1 MWWITHNGKEEKM
14 RPIEIIVA
22 VGLLLFGL
30 GAGSATAEITPGMV
44 ALSPSIGGYL
54 FEGNENLKESL
65 VYGVGLGYHF
75 TRNWAAEGLFNF
87 VDTETDP
94 GGADVNAYLYRL
106 EGLYHFSPDKKL
118 VPFVAAGLGGITMDP
133 NVGPND
139 TDFLV
144 DYGAGLKYFITDKIA
159 LRGDVRH
166 LIPFDN
172 TRNNIMVSAG
182 LAFLFG
188 GEAPAVQEKA
198 ETRTETTQVVAK
210 APEDSDGDGVYDAQD
225 QCPGTPAGVQVND
238 LGCPLDSDGDWVYD
252 YKDKCPGT
260 PAGAPVDKDG
270 CPLDSD
276 GDGVP
281 DYLDQHPN
289 TQAGLKVDEYGRPIL
304 KKEEISIKL
313 MIEFDFDKAD
323 VRSMYH
329 EEIKEAADFM
339 QRYPQAEA
347 KIEGHTDSLGPDEYN
362 LTLSQRRAESVKNYF
377 VDNFGISAQRF
388 TTMGYGENQP
398 IATNDS
404 KDGRQ
409 KNRRTATVII
419 TFKEEFEKK

>member
-1 MWWITHNGKEEKM
+1 M
-14 RPIEIIVA
+14 RPIAIIVA

-30 GAGSATAEITPGMV
+30 GAGSATAEITPGMF
-44 ALSPSIGGYL
+44 ALSPSIGGYF
-54 FEGNENLKESL
+54 FEGNQNLKDSL
-65 VYGVGLGYHF
+65 VYGLGLGYHF

-106 EGLYHFSPDKKL
+106 EGLYHFFPDKKL
-118 VPFVAAGLGGITMDP
+118 VPYLAAGIGGITTDP

-139 TDFLV
+139 TDFLA

-166 LIPFDN
+166 VIPFDN
-172 TRNNIMVSAG
+172 TRNNVMVSAG
-182 LAFLFG
+182 LTFLFG
-188 GEAPAVQEKA
+188 GEAPAVQTEARA
-198 ETRTETTQVVAK
+198 ETAQVVAK
-210 APEDSDGDGVYDAQD
+210 APEDSDGDGVYDAKD
-225 QCPGTPAGVQVND
+225 QCPGTPAGVKVND
-238 LGCPLDSDGDWVYD
+238 VGCPLDSDGDWVYD
-252 YKDKCPGT
+252 YMDKCPGT
-260 PAGAPVDKDG
+260 PAGAPVDKVG

-276 GDGVP
+276 GDGVY

-304 KKEEISIKL
+304 KKGEISIKL
-313 MIEFDFDKAD
+313 VIEFGFDKAG
-323 VRSMYH
+323 VRSIYH
-329 EEIKEAADFM
+329 EKIKEAADFM

-347 KIEGHTDSLGPDEYN
+347 KIGGHTDSLGSDEYN
-362 LTLSQRRAESVKNYF
+362 LVLSERRAKSVKNYF

-388 TTMGYGENQP
+388 TTMGYGESQP

-404 KDGRQ
+404 KEGRQ
-409 KNRRTATVII
+409 KNRRAVTVII